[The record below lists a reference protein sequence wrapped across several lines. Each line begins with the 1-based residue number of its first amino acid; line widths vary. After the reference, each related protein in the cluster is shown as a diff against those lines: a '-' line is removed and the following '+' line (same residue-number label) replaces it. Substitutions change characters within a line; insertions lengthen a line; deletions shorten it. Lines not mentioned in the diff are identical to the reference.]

1 MNKLTAAQKKVLAKW
16 GNNPKQ
22 HLFLKDLYFKGTKQ
36 VPKTCYDYDI
46 ITIADEGI
54 GFRPNLGNPFV
65 YYFFYPLSFDEL
77 VNVDSKEMAVPIIK
91 KPFCETVNDAVNF
104 SKPDYTLCDNFK
116 LAFIGHVKSNPTWQ
130 QSSNFLKEIEPIIPR
145 VQSES
150 YLILVKES
158 LKECN

>member
-1 MNKLTAAQKKVLAKW
+1 MKQLTAAQKKVLAKW
-16 GNNPKQ
+16 GDSPKKY
-22 HLFLKDLYFKGTKQ
+22 LFLKDLYFKGTKQ

-54 GFRPNLGNPFV
+54 GFRPNLGNPLV
-65 YYFFYPLSFDEL
+65 YDFFYPDDLET
-77 VNVDSKEMAVPIIK
+77 PIIK

-104 SKPDYTLCDNFK
+104 SKPDYTLCDFYR
-116 LAFIGHVKSNPTWQ
+116 LAFLGHLRGVPTPYGTEC
-130 QSSNFLKEIEPIIPR
+130 FLKDIEAIIPR

-158 LKECN
+158 LKA